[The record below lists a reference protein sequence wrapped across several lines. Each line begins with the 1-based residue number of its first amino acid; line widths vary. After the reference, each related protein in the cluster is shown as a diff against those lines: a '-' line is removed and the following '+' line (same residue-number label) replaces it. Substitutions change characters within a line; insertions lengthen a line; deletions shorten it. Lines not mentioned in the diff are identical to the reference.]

1 MLNINI
7 ANDWFWTSDLWYQN
21 ATALPTEL
29 WPLPIDQH
37 FLLIIQTASI
47 NKKWLTKNR
56 FRDQQKSFK
65 TFGCDLELLKAVAFL
80 EEIKEV

>member
-21 ATALPTEL
+21 ATALPTSYDHCKL
-29 WPLPIDQH
+29 ISTFYWLFKLHRLIKYGLPKID
-37 FLLIIQTASI
+37 FET
-47 NKKWLTKNR
+47 N
-56 FRDQQKSFK
+56 KSFK